1 MTPKERDSAINAL
14 VAMKGHVR
22 KLKKEGAIDDQDKAL
37 FLARIKKIGKV
48 LEKL

>member
-22 KLKKEGAIDDQDKAL
+22 KLRKEGVLDDQDYAL
-37 FLARIKKIGKV
+37 LLVRLKKVARV
-48 LEKL
+48 LEKT